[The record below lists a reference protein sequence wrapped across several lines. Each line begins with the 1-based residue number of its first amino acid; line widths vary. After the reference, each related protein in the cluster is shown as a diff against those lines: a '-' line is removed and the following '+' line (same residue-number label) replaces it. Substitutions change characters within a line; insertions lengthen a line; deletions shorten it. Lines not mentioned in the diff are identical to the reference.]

1 LEELRK
7 VAQVPWCASPHDGRY
22 KYVRTFEKDEIEE
35 LYDLQ
40 KDPEELTNLAL
51 LKKHGARLA
60 KMRGQTIAE
69 LKRTEAGFVD
79 NLPSTGTDKRAR

>member
-1 LEELRK
+1 M
-7 VAQVPWCASPHDGRY
+7 
-22 KYVRTFEKDEIEE
+22 
-35 LYDLQ
+35 
-40 KDPEELTNLAL
+40 TNLAL